1 MHTMACNWEPPPEQV
16 RELLE
21 AAGMTAQPE
30 ADSEATPQA
39 EEEIEYLPNVETL
52 DQTGMSGFS
61 HGHLLLE
68 GGDLTKAQKLWVQKK
83 TGVFPDTRGLRP
95 SQRKQHDVA
104 PDDSKARSL
113 SLKGISKNFDAALAL
128 TLRLIDFNKKDSGHE
143 QKKAST

>member
-83 TGVFPDTRGLRP
+83 KGVSFQILGVFDPP
-95 SQRKQHDVA
+95 S
-104 PDDSKARSL
+104 
-113 SLKGISKNFDAALAL
+113 GN
-128 TLRLIDFNKKDSGHE
+128 NMM
-143 QKKAST
+143 